1 MLEILIG
8 RSQNGAE
15 GRDKVG
21 LGSIRRPVI
30 GLALGGGAARGFA
43 HIGIVRTLIAHG
55 IVPNVVVGTSIGA
68 VVGGAYAAGHLD
80 TLEEWARSLQ
90 PRNILG
96 YLDIRLNG
104 SGLIGGDKLAAQLEA
119 AIGPTL
125 IEDLPLKFATV
136 ATEVRTG
143 HEIWLTHGRMVEAM
157 RASYALPGIFSP
169 VLVGDRWLVDGAMVN
184 PVPVSAAR
192 ALGAEIVI
200 AANLSSDVFTHSTT
214 IYSHGAPPVAP
225 EVVAEPP
232 PPPKRGF
239 GKLFSAE
246 RTMKREFFGG
256 GGRPGISSVMVDAF
270 NIMQDR
276 ITRARLAGDPP
287 DLLISPRVGQIG
299 WFDFHR
305 ASDLIAFG
313 ARAAERA
320 IDSIQEAIHILA
332 PAGRP
337 GPEADSKPGPV
348 ADAEA
353 VNRLAPPRSGGL
365 DVVAQRFLLHLVF
378 ADPPLDDVADR
389 DQADNPFVLDHR
401 QMPEFAQRHHF
412 HDRGDRIGRP
422 ATDDLARHHRADR
435 LVEHASAAIAE
446 HADDVALRQDAFDA
460 AFAHHQYGADFPLP
474 QNLDRSRKLCARLD
488 ALDVMSFGI
497 EDCTYRHCRL
507 PEADRA
513 LERARSLFP

>member
-1 MLEILIG
+1 LYAKEESSVLDSWMG
-8 RSQNGAE
+8 RGQKGSDGH
-15 GRDKVG
+15 DKVG

-43 HIGIVRTLIAHG
+43 HIGIVRTLVAHG

-119 AIGPTL
+119 AIGQTK
-125 IEDLPLKFATV
+125 IEELPLKFATV

-143 HEIWLTHGRMVEAM
+143 HEIWLTHGRMVDAM

-169 VLVGDRWLVDGAMVN
+169 VLVGDRWLVDGALVN

-214 IYSHGAPPVAP
+214 IYAHGPSADAP
-225 EVVAEPP
+225 EASIEPV
-232 PPPKRGF
+232 PPKRGF
-239 GKLFSAE
+239 GKFFSPE
-246 RTMKREFFGG
+246 RAVKREFFGS

-299 WFDFHR
+299 WFDFHH
-305 ASDLIAFG
+305 ADTLIAHG
-313 ARAAERA
+313 TRAAERA

-332 PAGRP
+332 PGA
-337 GPEADSKPGPV
+337 
-348 ADAEA
+348 
-353 VNRLAPPRSGGL
+353 
-365 DVVAQRFLLHLVF
+365 
-378 ADPPLDDVADR
+378 
-389 DQADNPFVLDHR
+389 
-401 QMPEFAQRHHF
+401 
-412 HDRGDRIGRP
+412 
-422 ATDDLARHHRADR
+422 
-435 LVEHASAAIAE
+435 AS
-446 HADDVALRQDAFDA
+446 DKT
-460 AFAHHQYGADFPLP
+460 P
-474 QNLDRSRKLCARLD
+474 
-488 ALDVMSFGI
+488 
-497 EDCTYRHCRL
+497 
-507 PEADRA
+507 
-513 LERARSLFP
+513 

>member
-1 MLEILIG
+1 VLKRLIG
-8 RSQNGAE
+8 RGQE
-15 GRDKVG
+15 DVDDRDKVG

-43 HIGIVRTLIAHG
+43 HIGILRTLLAHG

-104 SGLIGGDKLAAQLEA
+104 SGLIGGERLASQLEA

-125 IEDLPLKFATV
+125 IEELPLKFATV

-143 HEIWLTHGRMVEAM
+143 HEIWLTHGRMVDAM

-169 VLVGDRWLVDGAMVN
+169 VLVGDRWLVDGALVN

-200 AANLSSDVFTHSTT
+200 AANLSSDIFSTT
-214 IYSHGAPPVAP
+214 IYAHGPTTGTPPAAA
-225 EVVAEPP
+225 AEPA
-232 PPPKRGF
+232 PPKRGF
-239 GKLFSAE
+239 GRLFSAE
-246 RTMKREFFGG
+246 RTMKREFFGS

-287 DLLISPRVGQIG
+287 DLLITPRVGQIG

-305 ASDLIAFG
+305 AGDLIAHG
-313 ARAAERA
+313 ARAAERS
-320 IDSIQEAIHILA
+320 IDSIQEAIHMLA
-332 PAGRP
+332 PVP
-337 GPEADSKPGPV
+337 GEPG
-348 ADAEA
+348 AA
-353 VNRLAPPRSGGL
+353 VDKTP
-365 DVVAQRFLLHLVF
+365 
-378 ADPPLDDVADR
+378 
-389 DQADNPFVLDHR
+389 
-401 QMPEFAQRHHF
+401 
-412 HDRGDRIGRP
+412 
-422 ATDDLARHHRADR
+422 
-435 LVEHASAAIAE
+435 
-446 HADDVALRQDAFDA
+446 
-460 AFAHHQYGADFPLP
+460 
-474 QNLDRSRKLCARLD
+474 
-488 ALDVMSFGI
+488 
-497 EDCTYRHCRL
+497 
-507 PEADRA
+507 
-513 LERARSLFP
+513 

>member
-1 MLEILIG
+1 VLDILIG
-8 RSQNGAE
+8 RGQNGQDS
-15 GRDKVG
+15 RDKVG

-43 HIGIVRTLIAHG
+43 HIGIIRTLIAHG

-80 TLEEWARSLQ
+80 TLEDWARSLQ

-104 SGLIGGDKLAAQLEA
+104 SGLIGGDKLAAQLEG
-119 AIGPTL
+119 AIGQTL
-125 IEDLPLKFATV
+125 IEELPLKFATV

-143 HEIWLTHGRMVEAM
+143 HEIWLTHGRVVEAM

-169 VLVGDRWLVDGAMVN
+169 VN

-192 ALGAEIVI
+192 AFGAEIVI

-214 IYSHGAPPVAP
+214 VYSHGPSAEVSVSVAP
-225 EVVAEPP
+225 DSVIEQPP
-232 PPPKRGF
+232 PRRGF
-239 GKLFSAE
+239 GKFFSPE
-246 RTMKREFFGG
+246 RTVKREFFGG
-256 GGRPGISSVMVDAF
+256 NGRPGISTVMVDAF

-305 ASDLIAFG
+305 AGDLIAHG

-332 PAGRP
+332 PA
-337 GPEADSKPGPV
+337 A
-348 ADAEA
+348 A
-353 VNRLAPPRSGGL
+353 
-365 DVVAQRFLLHLVF
+365 H
-378 ADPPLDDVADR
+378 
-389 DQADNPFVLDHR
+389 
-401 QMPEFAQRHHF
+401 
-412 HDRGDRIGRP
+412 RP
-422 ATDDLARHHRADR
+422 AAA
-435 LVEHASAAIAE
+435 VEKVENKA
-446 HADDVALRQDAFDA
+446 
-460 AFAHHQYGADFPLP
+460 
-474 QNLDRSRKLCARLD
+474 
-488 ALDVMSFGI
+488 
-497 EDCTYRHCRL
+497 
-507 PEADRA
+507 
-513 LERARSLFP
+513 

>member
-1 MLEILIG
+1 VLDSWMG
-8 RSQNGAE
+8 RDQKDSDGP
-15 GRDKVG
+15 DKVG

-43 HIGIVRTLIAHG
+43 HIGILRTLIAHG

-68 VVGGAYAAGHLD
+68 VIGGAYAAGHLD

-104 SGLIGGDKLAAQLEA
+104 SGLIGGDKLASQLEA

-143 HEIWLTHGRMVEAM
+143 HEIWLTHGRMVDAM

-169 VLVGDRWLVDGAMVN
+169 VLVGDRWLVDGALVN

-214 IYSHGAPPVAP
+214 IYSHGPSAEAP
-225 EVVAEPP
+225 EAVIAPV
-232 PPPKRGF
+232 PPKRGL
-239 GKLFSAE
+239 GRLFSAE
-246 RTMKREFFGG
+246 RTVKREFFGS
-256 GGRPGISSVMVDAF
+256 GGRPGISSIMVDAF

-287 DLLISPRVGQIG
+287 DLLITPRVGQIG

-305 ASDLIAFG
+305 ADDLIAFG

-320 IDSIQEAIHILA
+320 IDSIQEAINILA
-332 PAGRP
+332 PVAGEP
-337 GPEADSKPGPV
+337 GA
-348 ADAEA
+348 
-353 VNRLAPPRSGGL
+353 
-365 DVVAQRFLLHLVF
+365 
-378 ADPPLDDVADR
+378 
-389 DQADNPFVLDHR
+389 
-401 QMPEFAQRHHF
+401 
-412 HDRGDRIGRP
+412 
-422 ATDDLARHHRADR
+422 
-435 LVEHASAAIAE
+435 
-446 HADDVALRQDAFDA
+446 ADDK
-460 AFAHHQYGADFPLP
+460 LP
-474 QNLDRSRKLCARLD
+474 
-488 ALDVMSFGI
+488 
-497 EDCTYRHCRL
+497 
-507 PEADRA
+507 
-513 LERARSLFP
+513 

>member
-1 MLEILIG
+1 MLRSKEIFVLDSWMG
-8 RSQNGAE
+8 RGPNGSN

-21 LGSIRRPVI
+21 LGSVRRPVI

-90 PRNILG
+90 PRNIFG

-119 AIGPTL
+119 AMGQTR

-143 HEIWLTHGRMVEAM
+143 HEIWLTHGRMVDAM

-169 VLVGDRWLVDGAMVN
+169 VMVGDRWLVDGALVN
-184 PVPVSAAR
+184 PVPVSTAR
-192 ALGAEIVI
+192 AFGAEIVI
-200 AANLSSDVFTHSTT
+200 AANLSSDVFAHSTT
-214 IYSHGAPPVAP
+214 VYSHGPSAEMTVAVAP
-225 EVVAEPP
+225 EAAIEPA
-232 PPPKRGF
+232 PPKRGF
-239 GKLFSAE
+239 SRLFSPE

-256 GGRPGISSVMVDAF
+256 GGRPGISTVMVDAF

-305 ASDLIAFG
+305 ADDLIAHG

-320 IDSIQEAIHILA
+320 IESIQEAIHILA
-332 PAGRP
+332 P
-337 GPEADSKPGPV
+337 
-348 ADAEA
+348 
-353 VNRLAPPRSGGL
+353 GG
-365 DVVAQRFLLHLVF
+365 V
-378 ADPPLDDVADR
+378 DPP
-389 DQADNPFVLDHR
+389 
-401 QMPEFAQRHHF
+401 
-412 HDRGDRIGRP
+412 P
-422 ATDDLARHHRADR
+422 AIDKT
-435 LVEHASAAIAE
+435 
-446 HADDVALRQDAFDA
+446 
-460 AFAHHQYGADFPLP
+460 P
-474 QNLDRSRKLCARLD
+474 
-488 ALDVMSFGI
+488 
-497 EDCTYRHCRL
+497 
-507 PEADRA
+507 
-513 LERARSLFP
+513 